1 MALPQRHRLRDRAL
15 FPKIYRHGRRVRGPR
30 LTLIALAT
38 AAVSAPRPK
47 GTPADFAPLPPP
59 PPSRVAIVI
68 SKKFDKRAVV
78 RNRLRRQIQGI
89 LIERS
94 AILAPGFA
102 VIVAVNPNAGP
113 CSHGQILQELDQLLK
128 ELRLLPN
135 NGY

>member
-30 LTLIALAT
+30 FTLIALAT
-38 AAVSAPRPK
+38 AAAPGPRPK
-47 GTPADFAPLPPP
+47 GAPAIAPLPPS
-59 PPSRVAIVI
+59 PPSRIAIVI

-78 RNRLRRQIQGI
+78 RNRLRRQIQAI

-94 AILAPGFA
+94 PILAPGFA
-102 VIVAVNPNAGP
+102 AIVTVNPNAGP
-113 CSHGQILQELDQLLK
+113 CSYGQILQELDQLLK